1 MKVGI
6 VCPYDWSYPGGVRT
20 HIIGLC
26 RALEGLGHS
35 TVVIAP
41 ATHPEEG
48 IFRAG
53 GSFGIP
59 MNGSVA
65 RVCFT
70 PGAASRIRS
79 RLAEG
84 DIDVLHVHEPVIPSL
99 SLLALMRSDLP
110 AVGTFHASAPRSLG
124 YAIASPILG
133 RFVARLGV
141 RIAVSEA
148 GRGFVSRY
156 FPGEY
161 RLIPNGVEAR
171 RYREAKP
178 DESLLHAKPF
188 VLFVGRP
195 EKRKGFE
202 VMLAAMESLRK
213 SIGVRLVAAGIQPG
227 PALPSWV
234 TCLGSIPEERLP
246 SVYKAADVFCAPSLG
261 GESFGIVIAEAMAAE
276 VPVVCS
282 AIPGYLEASAG
293 AAQTS
298 PPGDP
303 DALASNLR
311 AVLSDELLRASL
323 IQRGVRRA
331 AELDWDVLA
340 KNVADAYLSVL

>member
-1 MKVGI
+1 MRVGI

-20 HIIGLC
+20 HIIGLR
-26 RALEGLGHS
+26 RALEALGHS

-65 RVCFT
+65 RICFT

-84 DIDVLHVHEPVIPSL
+84 DIDVLHVHEPAIPSV

-110 AVGTFHASAPRSLG
+110 VVGTFHASAPKSLG
-124 YAIASPILG
+124 YAIASPILTK
-133 RFVARLGV
+133 FVSRLKV

-161 RLIPNGVEAR
+161 RLIPNGVEVR

-178 DESLLHAKPF
+178 DESLLSTKPF

-195 EKRKGFE
+195 EKRKGFDM
-202 VMLAAMESLRK
+202 MLAAMEGLRK
-213 SIGVRLVAAGIQPG
+213 STDVRLVAAGIEAG
-227 PALPSWV
+227 PALPEWV
-234 TCLGSIPEERLP
+234 TCLGHIPEDRLP

-261 GESFGIVIAEAMAAE
+261 GESFGIVIAEAMAAG

-282 AIPGYLEASAG
+282 GIPGYLEASAG

-298 PPGDP
+298 PAGDP
-303 DALASNLR
+303 DALASSLQT
-311 AVLSDELLRASL
+311 VLSDQTLRASL
-323 IQRGVRRA
+323 VQRGARRA

-340 KNVADAYLSVL
+340 KDVADAYLSVL